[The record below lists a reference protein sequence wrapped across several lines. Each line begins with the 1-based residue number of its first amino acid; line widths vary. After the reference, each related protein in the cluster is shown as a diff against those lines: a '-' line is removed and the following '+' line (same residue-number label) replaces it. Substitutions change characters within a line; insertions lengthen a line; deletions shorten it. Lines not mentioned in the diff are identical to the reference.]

1 MTTMAMKS
9 VHHFHPNSKF
19 EVLPVLR
26 TNGLTRIP
34 EENYQIL
41 IILSLTNYIKYI
53 TMKQNKR
60 RVNSLHHDHIISLT
74 RPGQE
79 LIGNFGNVSQILLH
93 LYWECPIFLDVCEI
107 YDKLGH

>member
-53 TMKQNKR
+53 TMEQNNR
-60 RVNSLHHDHIISLT
+60 RVNSYAREHCLT
-74 RPGQE
+74 KYRPKKSVPHLLVPQ
-79 LIGNFGNVSQILLH
+79 LIVNFT
-93 LYWECPIFLDVCEI
+93 DVQ
-107 YDKLGH
+107 KNRALPV